1 MDSALLREREAFK
14 RKAMALPTVENKKS
28 KHSSS
33 SSSSSSKHRP
43 PKDGA
48 GTSGSAAKAKLD
60 LQQMKQIASG
70 SSQFKFGV
78 LARIVRCGS
87 RSA

>member
-28 KHSSS
+28 KHSA

>member
-28 KHSSS
+28 KHSSA
-33 SSSSSSKHRP
+33 SSSSSKHRP